1 MKVVDTI
8 QSRSSLSKNFQQ
20 YKKLC
25 GKMLSPV
32 PLPMSPAHTIG
43 VYVARLT

>member
-8 QSRSSLSKNFQQ
+8 QSRSFLSKNFQQ

-32 PLPMSPAHTIG
+32 PLPLSPAHIIG
-43 VYVARLT
+43 VCVARST